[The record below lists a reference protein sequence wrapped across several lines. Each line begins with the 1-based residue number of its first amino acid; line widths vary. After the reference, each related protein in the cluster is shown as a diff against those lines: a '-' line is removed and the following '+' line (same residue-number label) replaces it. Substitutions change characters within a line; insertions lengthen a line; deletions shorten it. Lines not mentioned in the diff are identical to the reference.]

1 MKLIKASIALVV
13 AMIAG
18 AGVAYADSGQ
28 FVRYSCY
35 LVFYYGASSGNA
47 NSNTCGGGYSTKLC
61 ADAPGATSTNTF
73 AAELWEQRDFAP
85 DYRRSWTPQ
94 LQYNWA
100 AHCQAPVS
108 LRAGYRHYVHV
119 GWSYAS
125 GAGSAA
131 NGYGRTQTP

>member
-1 MKLIKASIALVV
+1 
-13 AMIAG
+13 MIGG

-28 FVRYSCY
+28 VVRYSCY
-35 LVFYYGASSGNA
+35 LVFNYGVSSGSA
-47 NSNTCGGGYSTKLC
+47 NSNTCGGSRTVKQC
-61 ADAPGATSTNTF
+61 ADAPGVTSANTF
-73 AAELWEQRDFAP
+73 AATLWEQRDFAP

-94 LQYNWA
+94 LQYRWA

-108 LRAGYRHYVHV
+108 LADKRHYVHV

-131 NGYGRTQTP
+131 NGYGRTQAP